1 MAIRKSTTS
10 KSPVN
15 KTPAASAAPV
25 SSTPVRNSAVPPRMG
40 VPTPAKKSPPT
51 QDQIARR
58 AYEIWQSGK
67 GGSQDDNWFRAEREL
82 RGM

>member
-10 KSPVN
+10 KSPVS
-15 KTPAASAAPV
+15 KTPAAAPV
-25 SSTPVRNSAVPPRMG
+25 SSTPVRNSAVPPRMT
-40 VPTPAKKSPPT
+40 VPAPARKTLPT
-51 QDQIARR
+51 HDQIARR
-58 AYEIWQSGK
+58 AYEISQSGY